1 MPCPAGVDIP
11 GCFSLYNAHHL
22 FPHDRTAKFQ
32 YFGRHGGLM
41 GGVSYAGL
49 CRACGKCEK
58 ACPQHLPIRDR
69 LRDVSKEMEG
79 GMRVI
84 IPVLKGG
91 LWCMDQA
98 GKVKRIFSGVTVHE
112 CRYPTRRE
120 VLLKTALPLFV

>member
-1 MPCPAGVDIP
+1 
-11 GCFSLYNAHHL
+11 
-22 FPHDRTAKFQ
+22 
-32 YFGRHGGLM
+32 M

-49 CRACGKCEK
+49 CRQCGKCEK

-98 GKVKRIFSGVTVHE
+98 GNVKR
-112 CRYPTRRE
+112 
-120 VLLKTALPLFV
+120 VLFRKNRA